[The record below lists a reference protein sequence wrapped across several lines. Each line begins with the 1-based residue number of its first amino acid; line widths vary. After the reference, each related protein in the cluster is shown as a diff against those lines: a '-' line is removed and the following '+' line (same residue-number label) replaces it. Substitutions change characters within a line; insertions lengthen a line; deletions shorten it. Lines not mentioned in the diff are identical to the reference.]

1 MLVLGTLALLAL
13 RRVQIRKLRIAAIA
27 LLVALGLQL
36 AIGITT
42 VVRGFPLAWATAHNA
57 GAAFLLLSV
66 IAVMRF
72 LWPSHAQ
79 PREQ

>member
-1 MLVLGTLALLAL
+1 MARSVPGYLPNDRPPFG
-13 RRVQIRKLRIAAIA
+13 Q
-27 LLVALGLQL
+27 LVALGLQL